1 MSRLGRERRK
11 RGGAAM
17 PSRLRSACQ
26 RARAGRAIPSLG
38 KRAELPIASR
48 CFDGLAS
55 VAGRAA
61 CSGYARACE
70 PGGSLGT
77 CVTMR
82 LAFGFAKG
90 FEAADRAL
98 QESVPRHGLRFAEL
112 RLAARSPRLPLCAS
126 SGEGSLSA
134 AGPLS
139 CPPLVVGRH
148 ADRPAVAF
156 LRAALPARAQ

>member
-1 MSRLGRERRK
+1 
-11 RGGAAM
+11 
-17 PSRLRSACQ
+17 
-26 RARAGRAIPSLG
+26 
-38 KRAELPIASR
+38 
-48 CFDGLAS
+48 
-55 VAGRAA
+55 
-61 CSGYARACE
+61 
-70 PGGSLGT
+70 
-77 CVTMR
+77 MR